1 MGKNTSVVIGED
13 QRRFLDSMI
22 ESGRFATASEAVR
35 AGLSL
40 LEEREMALAAL
51 RRAVDEGD
59 RSADWREVDV
69 DTWLSGRR
77 RA

>member
-1 MGKNTSVVIGED
+1 
-13 QRRFLDSMI
+13 
-22 ESGRFATASEAVR
+22 
-35 AGLSL
+35 LSL